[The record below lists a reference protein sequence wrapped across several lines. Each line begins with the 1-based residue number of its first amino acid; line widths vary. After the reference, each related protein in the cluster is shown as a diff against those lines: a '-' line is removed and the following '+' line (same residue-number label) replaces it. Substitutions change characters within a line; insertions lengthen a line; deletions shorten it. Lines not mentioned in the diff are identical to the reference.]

1 MSTTAARKRGKKIAD
16 DYLNLILR
24 FPLRPIRSDGEYE
37 QAMNIYRELADRA
50 EARKTSA
57 GENDYLDVL
66 ATTIR
71 DYDEQHSSLL
81 KDRTKTPP
89 LEMLRD
95 LVKEAG
101 MNTVSL
107 GKLVGGSGQASL
119 ILQGKRELSKAN
131 IRKLAEYFCVSPAL
145 FL

>member
-1 MSTTAARKRGKKIAD
+1 MKIAD
-16 DYLNLILR
+16 DYLNLIHR
-24 FPLRPIRSDGEYE
+24 FPLRPIRSDTQYA
-37 QAMNIYRELADRA
+37 QAMEIYRELADRA
-50 EARKTSA
+50 EERKTSA
-57 GENDYLDVL
+57 GENDYLETL
-66 ATTIR
+66 RTMIR
-71 DYDEQHSSLL
+71 EYDQLRSSLL

-95 LVKEAG
+95 LVAEAG

-131 IRKLAEYFCVSPAL
+131 IRKLADYFHVSPAL